1 LRLFVGAY
9 PPPAAAAHLGEL
21 VSRLELGRPQP
32 PGNSLRLVATE
43 RWHITLAFLG
53 DVPDDRVAV
62 ASSALQSVHLPNL
75 ALRIAGGG
83 RFGRGR
89 FTTVWAG
96 LRGDVDELRALAR
109 TARRQLKQSRLP
121 FDAKPFRPHLTLA
134 RPGDRLPAG
143 ALARDLEALHGYEG
157 PQWTVTDVR
166 LVRSFLGPEP
176 RYETLANLSQA
187 NLS

>member
-9 PPPAAAAHLGEL
+9 PPPEAAAHLGEL

-32 PGNSLRLVATE
+32 PGHSLRLAATE
-43 RWHITLAFLG
+43 RWHVTLAFLG
-53 DVPDDRVAV
+53 EVPDDRVAV
-62 ASSALQSVHLPNL
+62 VSSALLSVHPPDL

-96 LRGDVDELRALAR
+96 LRGDVDELRNLAR
-109 TARRQLKQSRLP
+109 ATRRQLKRSRLP
-121 FDAKPFRPHLTLA
+121 FDTKPFRPHVTLA
-134 RPGDRLPAG
+134 RPGDRLPAE
-143 ALARDLEALHGYEG
+143 ALARDLEALDGYEG

-176 RYETLANLSQA
+176 RYETVADL
-187 NLS
+187 